1 MIRATTS
8 PSGHQVNFHAT
19 IVVPTIREQSILN
32 FLERWASEFRGH
44 RVIVVEDNPEPT
56 FDLPGWVEHYSWRDV
71 DVRLGDRAWII
82 PRRSDCVR
90 SFGYYLAAQEPCDF
104 VVTLDDDCYPEDAY
118 SPSYLALVR
127 DALDLRWDDERWWST
142 LEGPVPARGFPY
154 ELRRATVP
162 AMIHHGLWSNVPD
175 FDARTQLLMPD
186 FRLKPATTVQRVPQ
200 GRFFPMCGMNL
211 AFRPAMIPALYFL
224 LMGRHRDGSQL
235 PYDRFGDIWA
245 GVFAKKVA
253 DHLGFAVSS
262 GAPSI
267 LHSRASNPEMNL
279 QKETPGYPV
288 NEVLW
293 QKVEAVGLSAATVT
307 GCYEQIADQ
316 LDMKGDYW
324 ATLRSAMKVW
334 TSLFAT
340 GAATAPPVELAS

>member
-1 MIRATTS
+1 
-8 PSGHQVNFHAT
+8 
-19 IVVPTIREQSILN
+19 
-32 FLERWASEFRGH
+32 
-44 RVIVVEDNPEPT
+44 
-56 FDLPGWVEHYSWRDV
+56 
-71 DVRLGDRAWII
+71 
-82 PRRSDCVR
+82 
-90 SFGYYLAAQEPCDF
+90 
-104 VVTLDDDCYPEDAY
+104 
-118 SPSYLALVR
+118 
-127 DALDLRWDDERWWST
+127 
-142 LEGPVPARGFPY
+142 
-154 ELRRATVP
+154 
-162 AMIHHGLWSNVPD
+162 MIHHGLWSNVPD
-175 FDARTQLLMPD
+175 FDARTQLMMPD

-200 GRFFPMCGMNL
+200 RRFFQMCGMNL

-288 NEVLW
+288 TEVRW
-293 QKVEAVGLSAATVT
+293 QQVEAVRLSAATVT

-316 LDMKGDYW
+316 LGLQGEY
-324 ATLRSAMKVW
+324 R
-334 TSLFAT
+334 
-340 GAATAPPVELAS
+340 